1 MCARDLFQPLK
12 IPLTNPVPDNSP
24 APGRARSRFAID
36 LTPLKKYPDF
46 RNLWSAGL
54 VTYLGSMITYVAVP
68 FQIKELTNSYVAV
81 GLSGIVEIV
90 PLIIFGLY
98 GGVLADYIDRKRMIW
113 LTEFASLILVAILL
127 VNSLAPEPNLLLIY
141 ITIGLFAAVNGLQ
154 RPSMDAILPRLVAH
168 ADLPAASALMSVRW
182 QFGVIIG
189 PTIGGILISTFS
201 VSIGYLADIATFFI
215 SLVLLTRVR
224 NVPANPEAEKPSL
237 AGLIE
242 GVRYAFNRQDL
253 LGTYLIDLAAMFF
266 AMPTALIPFWADQ
279 LGAPWALGLLYAAG
293 TVGAIAVTLS
303 SGWVKRYRFHGRAII
318 WAAIGWGV
326 AIAFAGLSNS
336 LLLVLIFL
344 AAAGA
349 ADMVSAL
356 FRGTIWNQTIPDEF
370 RGRLAG
376 IELLSYSI
384 GPLAGQ
390 MRAASMAAVTTL
402 NFSVTSGGVLCV
414 ISVAILAIFL
424 PKLRKYDVETNE
436 FAVEMRKIRARDE
449 NSPENRPNS
458 EK

>member
-36 LTPLKKYPDF
+36 LAPLKKYPDF

-68 FQIKELTNSYVAV
+68 FQIKELTNSYIAV